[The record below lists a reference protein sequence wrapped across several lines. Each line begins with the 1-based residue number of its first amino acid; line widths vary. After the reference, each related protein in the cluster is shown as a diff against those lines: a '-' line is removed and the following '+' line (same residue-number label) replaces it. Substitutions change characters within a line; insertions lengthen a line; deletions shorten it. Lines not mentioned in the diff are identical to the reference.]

1 MSDEVS
7 QLKNK
12 IRKLEFEV
20 ERLRNKNEELSSELD
35 KHKEPPLYA
44 GRLIELL
51 DGNRA
56 IVENS
61 NGLRFVA
68 NISDSVDEDKLEAG
82 SLIGMEQR
90 SMTVME
96 VLPDEKEPDV
106 KGMEMIDRPDTRYTD
121 VGGLV
126 EEIKKLRETVELP
139 LTSPQKMEKVGVT
152 PPNGVLLYGP
162 PGNGKTLLARAVAGE
177 TNASFIR
184 IVGSELVKKYIGEG
198 AKLVRQVFNL
208 AREESPSIIFI
219 DEIDA
224 ISSKRM
230 NQTTGGDREVNRTM
244 MQLLSELDGFDP
256 RGDVRI
262 IGATN
267 RIDILDE
274 AILRPGRFDRKI
286 EIPKP
291 IYEGR
296 KEILKIHSRDMNL
309 RNVDLDEI
317 AELTEGSTGA
327 DLRSI
332 CTEAGMNAVRE
343 DREFIVHEDFLD
355 SMKEVLQEVERTEP
369 EKGVMYG

>member
-1 MSDEVS
+1 MTDEVS
-7 QLKNK
+7 QLRNK

-44 GRLIELL
+44 GKLIEIL
-51 DGNRA
+51 DDNRA

-68 NISDSVDEDKLEAG
+68 KMSNSVNKEELEPS

-96 VLPDEKEPDV
+96 ILPEEKEPDV
-106 KGMEMIDRPDTRYTD
+106 KGMEMVENPETRYTD
-121 VGGLV
+121 VGGL
-126 EEIKKLRETVELP
+126 EKEIQRLRETVELP
-139 LTSPQKMEKVGVT
+139 LTSPEKMEKVGVA

-177 TNASFIR
+177 TNATFIR

-230 NQTTGGDREVNRTM
+230 KQTTGGDREVNRTM

-267 RIDILDE
+267 RVDILDD

-286 EIPKP
+286 EIPAP
-291 IYEGR
+291 ETEAR
-296 KEILKIHSRDMNL
+296 KEILEIHSRNMNL
-309 RNVDLDEI
+309 RSVNLEEI

-343 DREFIVHEDFLD
+343 DREFVIHEDFLS
-355 SMKEVLQEVERTEP
+355 SMEEVLQEFENIEP

>member
-44 GRLIELL
+44 GRLIEML
-51 DGNRA
+51 DGLRA

-68 NISDSVDEDKLEAG
+68 NISESVDEDELEPG

-106 KGMEMIDRPDTRYTD
+106 KGMEMVERPETRYTD
-121 VGGLV
+121 VGGLE

-139 LTSPQKMEKVGVT
+139 LTSPEKMEKVGVK

-208 AREESPSIIFI
+208 AREESPAIIFI

-256 RGDVRI
+256 RGNVRI

-286 EIPKP
+286 EIPRP
-291 IYEGR
+291 VFEGR

-309 RNVDLDEI
+309 RNVNLGKI
-317 AELTEGSTGA
+317 AELTDGSTGA

-343 DREFIVHEDFLD
+343 DREFVVHEDFLD

>member
-1 MSDEVS
+1 MTDEVS
-7 QLKNK
+7 QLRNK

-44 GRLIELL
+44 GKLIEIL
-51 DGNRA
+51 DDNRA

-68 NISDSVDEDKLEAG
+68 KMSNSVNKEELEPS

-96 VLPDEKEPDV
+96 ILPEEKEPDV
-106 KGMEMIDRPDTRYTD
+106 KGMEMVENPETRYTD
-121 VGGLV
+121 VGGL
-126 EEIKKLRETVELP
+126 EKEIQRLRETVELP
-139 LTSPQKMEKVGVT
+139 LTSPEKMEKVGVA

-177 TNASFIR
+177 TNATFIR

-230 NQTTGGDREVNRTM
+230 KQTTGGDREVNRTM

-267 RIDILDE
+267 RVDILDD

-286 EIPKP
+286 EIPGP
-291 IYEGR
+291 ETEAR
-296 KEILKIHSRDMNL
+296 KEILEIHSRNMNL
-309 RNVDLDEI
+309 RSVNLEEI

-343 DREFIVHEDFLD
+343 DREFVIHEDFLS
-355 SMKEVLQEVERTEP
+355 SMEEVLQEFENIEP